1 MCAEKLRNIKQHS
14 RAAAE
19 AAARRNQFSWLTRSP
34 WTCGDLKWERE
45 ISELCDM
52 RNKSLESAHRKY
64 VSYKNM
70 FACRQRKIWKP
81 RMNFNLFF
89 HYFQWLQIKDAVNNS
104 HTSHENVHKSLLESL
119 SLTHTHTY
127 SVTREANKFLQ
138 NAQPWPLY
146 SLSHCRVLHPS
157 LPSTL
162 LCFALFLLFVVYG

>member
-64 VSYKNM
+64 VSLKNM

-104 HTSHENVHKSLLESL
+104 HTSHENVLKSFLESL
-119 SLTHTHTY
+119 SHTLSHTK
-127 SVTREANKFLQ
+127 SKQIFAECTTLALIFIE
-138 NAQPWPLY
+138 
-146 SLSHCRVLHPS
+146 SLSGVAPFPTFHTS
-157 LPSTL
+157 L
-162 LCFALFLLFVVYG
+162 LCFCFL

>member
-1 MCAEKLRNIKQHS
+1 MCAEKLRNIKQNR

-64 VSYKNM
+64 VSFRNM

-119 SLTHTHTY
+119 SLTHTYEKQTSFCRMH
-127 SVTREANKFLQ
+127 
-138 NAQPWPLY
+138 
-146 SLSHCRVLHPS
+146 SLGPYIHWVIVGCCT
-157 LPSTL
+157 LPYL
-162 LCFALFLLFVVYG
+162 PHFFALFLLFVVYG